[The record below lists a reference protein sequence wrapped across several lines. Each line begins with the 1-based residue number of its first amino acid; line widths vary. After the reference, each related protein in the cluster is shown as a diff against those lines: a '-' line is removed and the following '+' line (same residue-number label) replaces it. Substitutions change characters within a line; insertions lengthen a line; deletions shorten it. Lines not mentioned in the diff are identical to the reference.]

1 MAKKKKIIVNED
13 LQSIFNYV
21 STNENV
27 VTWQE
32 LIMFVT
38 DYHIYEQ
45 LYLNHMIIEK
55 LVNEHNISV
64 LNGTYVKKN

>member
-1 MAKKKKIIVNED
+1 MKKKKIIVNED

-32 LIMFVT
+32 LVMFVT

-55 LVNEHNISV
+55 LVNEHNIAV

>member
-1 MAKKKKIIVNED
+1 MKKKKIIVNED

-21 STNENV
+21 STNDNV

-32 LIMFVT
+32 LVMFVT

-55 LVNEHNISV
+55 LVNEHNIAV